1 MKDKVMTKFANNNI
15 MLLTF
20 LILSDKYIVSSR
32 NIESAFPISSVQ
44 KY

>member
-15 MLLTF
+15 MLTF
-20 LILSDKYIVSSR
+20 VILSDKYIVSSR

>member
-15 MLLTF
+15 MLTF
-20 LILSDKYIVSSR
+20 VILSDKYIVSSR
-32 NIESAFPISSVQ
+32 NIESAFPTSVQ